1 MYLKLIEPKRSVK
14 IVAVTNI
21 FAAPYMARGN
31 FYREI
36 IMKKLI
42 KDFTSAVKGF
52 NTYSKYFIRCGVPLI
67 FGAYLSAA
75 YCFITAGKFSA
86 YDATVRLGF
95 ELLACGK
102 ELIGAIM
109 LPALFLEILFL
120 AEKIDGN

>member
-1 MYLKLIEPKRSVK
+1 MVRE
-14 IVAVTNI
+14 
-21 FAAPYMARGN
+21 N

-36 IMKKLI
+36 IVKKLI

-52 NTYSKYFIRCGVPLI
+52 NTYPKYFIR
-67 FGAYLSAA
+67 SAA

-86 YDATVRLGF
+86 YDAAVRLGF

-102 ELIGAIM
+102 ELIGAIV